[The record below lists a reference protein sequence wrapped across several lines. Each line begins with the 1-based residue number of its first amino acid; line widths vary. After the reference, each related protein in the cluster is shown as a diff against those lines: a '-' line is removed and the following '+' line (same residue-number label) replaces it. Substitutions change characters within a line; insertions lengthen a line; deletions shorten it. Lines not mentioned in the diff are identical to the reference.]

1 VRLGFTR
8 AIVPAAVGRRQEP
21 PTVDGLEVVAV
32 STVRDAIAA
41 ALAERPAPRG
51 DALSAMLG

>member
-1 VRLGFTR
+1 
-8 AIVPAAVGRRQEP
+8 
-21 PTVDGLEVVAV
+21 VDGLEVVAV